1 MLADPAAVRRFAD
14 VNERHAD
21 ALDATA
27 VPTIDGWKGVAANM
41 FRNRAALVTAR
52 RVELSSAHRSA
63 AGHLR
68 VFAAEAE
75 ALLADMAVFARQ
87 QVAAMDDMH
96 GLDFRIA
103 SAVDSGAG
111 DRLSGDRSAC
121 DRRRQAAAHSRDV
134 ALAELTAAEKRCAD
148 HIADLAHVAP
158 LQPMPPGG
166 YGPPA
171 PGSGGP
177 GTNGSLGW
185 PSSSDANRKPPN
197 PGTIRGDAP
206 APTVPQSAVD
216 SLLQSDK
223 NVKELMRQ
231 LMLGAGRYGAAYLDQ
246 GELTLDSDELMPQIE
261 TLLYEACSQSPKSC
275 GVVAFTLV
283 GYGSDGWRNNGVNGY
298 LMGAGGTLTG
308 LLTKSNPLGF
318 AVGTLLPVPV
328 DVSRSVTVQISMIND
343 DRKVW
348 FSKQV
353 QATLHGVG
361 AANGGGSKF
370 YPSASP
376 SPFSTLL
383 YRAADLYKAGV
394 AMPQTKPSNP
404 ELAEG

>member
-14 VNERHAD
+14 ANERHAD

-27 VPTIDGWKGVAANM
+27 LPTIDGWKGVAANM

-75 ALLADMAVFARQ
+75 ALVADMAVFARQ

-121 DRRRQAAAHSRDV
+121 DRRRQAAAHSHDV

-185 PSSSDANRKPPN
+185 PSSSDANCKPP
-197 PGTIRGDAP
+197 
-206 APTVPQSAVD
+206 
-216 SLLQSDK
+216 
-223 NVKELMRQ
+223 
-231 LMLGAGRYGAAYLDQ
+231 LDQ
-246 GELTLDSDELMPQIE
+246 IVRHFRTPPDEMVNWQA
-261 TLLYEACSQSPKSC
+261 TGVS
-275 GVVAFTLV
+275 GVVADILGKKNLRITKKEAALL
-283 GYGSDGWRNNGVNGY
+283 DHR
-298 LMGAGGTLTG
+298 G
-308 LLTKSNPLGF
+308 LLDLRALKDMEEGALAEANKQFQGEGLKDGHADAFRHAYWNAMMTASSAFGEKFSKDFTTAHEGRPGDPATSNAMDLYNNSIGRRIAHDNPGASRAELARLVRS
-318 AVGTLLPVPV
+318 AVNDGKLIVIDKNGGLAWSDAVPV
-328 DVSRSVTVQISMIND
+328 GQT
-343 DRKVW
+343 
-348 FSKQV
+348 
-353 QATLHGVG
+353 G
-361 AANGGGSKF
+361 
-370 YPSASP
+370 
-376 SPFSTLL
+376 
-383 YRAADLYKAGV
+383 KA
-394 AMPQTKPSNP
+394 K
-404 ELAEG
+404 